1 MNFDYTL
8 YLVTDRQLMSCDS
21 LTEAV
26 EQAILGGCTMIQLR
40 EKELS
45 SLEFYNQAVAVKQV
59 TDKYHIPLIIN
70 DRIDIA
76 MAVQATGVHI
86 GQHDLPAAAVRK
98 VIGENMLLG
107 VSASSIAEAIQA
119 QQDGADYLGV
129 GAMFPTGT
137 KTDADSVSMEELQK
151 IRAAVSLPI
160 VVIGG
165 INKGKSDY
173 EIKLKQQEIM
183 QEVGNA
189 NMLTKALIDRLIN
202 KVYAFPGER
211 IEIEYATQDFL
222 ETKESEKEV

>member
-107 VSASSIAEAIQA
+107 VSASSI
-119 QQDGADYLGV
+119 

-165 INKGKSDY
+165 INKGNAGRFKPMGIDGLAVVSAIIAQSD
-173 EIKLKQQEIM
+173 IKAAAAELKDLFC
-183 QEVGNA
+183 G
-189 NMLTKALIDRLIN
+189 
-202 KVYAFPGER
+202 
-211 IEIEYATQDFL
+211 
-222 ETKESEKEV
+222 KEKKHGF

>member
-40 EKELS
+40 EKELP

-59 TDKYHIPLIIN
+59 TERYHIPLIIN

-76 MAVQATGVHI
+76 MAVQAAGVHI
-86 GQHDLPAAAVRK
+86 GQHDLPAATVRK

-137 KTDADSVSMEELQK
+137 KTDAESVSMEELQK
-151 IRAAVSLPI
+151 IRTAVSLPI

-165 INKGKSDY
+165 INKGNAGRFKPMGIDGLAVVSTIIAQSD
-173 EIKLKQQEIM
+173 IKAAAAELKDLFC
-183 QEVGNA
+183 G
-189 NMLTKALIDRLIN
+189 
-202 KVYAFPGER
+202 
-211 IEIEYATQDFL
+211 
-222 ETKESEKEV
+222 KEKKHGF

>member
-119 QQDGADYLGV
+119 QQNGADYLGV
-129 GAMFPTGT
+129 GAIFPTGT

-151 IRAAVSLPI
+151 IRTAVSLPI

-165 INKGKSDY
+165 INKGNAGRFKPMGIDGLAFVSAIIAQSD
-173 EIKLKQQEIM
+173 IKAAAAELKDLFC
-183 QEVGNA
+183 G
-189 NMLTKALIDRLIN
+189 
-202 KVYAFPGER
+202 
-211 IEIEYATQDFL
+211 
-222 ETKESEKEV
+222 KEKKNGF

>member
-151 IRAAVSLPI
+151 IRTAVSLPI

-165 INKGKSDY
+165 INKGNAGRFKPMGIDGLAVVSAIIAQSD
-173 EIKLKQQEIM
+173 IKAAAAELKDLFC
-183 QEVGNA
+183 G
-189 NMLTKALIDRLIN
+189 
-202 KVYAFPGER
+202 
-211 IEIEYATQDFL
+211 
-222 ETKESEKEV
+222 KEKKHGF

>member
-98 VIGENMLLG
+98 VIGELFIIIQGKTNANRQNIFFVTYIFNFTVNLFQQFLYN
-107 VSASSIAEAIQA
+107 IQA
-119 QQDGADYLGV
+119 QTRTSFGA
-129 GAMFPTGT
+129 
-137 KTDADSVSMEELQK
+137 
-151 IRAAVSLPI
+151 
-160 VVIGG
+160 
-165 INKGKSDY
+165 
-173 EIKLKQQEIM
+173 
-183 QEVGNA
+183 
-189 NMLTKALIDRLIN
+189 
-202 KVYAFPGER
+202 
-211 IEIEYATQDFL
+211 
-222 ETKESEKEV
+222 

>member
-40 EKELS
+40 EKEVSALD
-45 SLEFYNQAVAVKQV
+45 FYNLAVAVKQV

-165 INKGKSDY
+165 INKGNAGRFKPMGIDGLAVVSAIIAQSD
-173 EIKLKQQEIM
+173 IKAAAAELKDLFC
-183 QEVGNA
+183 G
-189 NMLTKALIDRLIN
+189 
-202 KVYAFPGER
+202 
-211 IEIEYATQDFL
+211 
-222 ETKESEKEV
+222 KEKKNGF

>member
-165 INKGKSDY
+165 INKGNAGRFKPMGIDGLAVVSAIIAQSD
-173 EIKLKQQEIM
+173 IKAAAAELNDLFC
-183 QEVGNA
+183 G
-189 NMLTKALIDRLIN
+189 
-202 KVYAFPGER
+202 
-211 IEIEYATQDFL
+211 
-222 ETKESEKEV
+222 KEKKHGF

>member
-45 SLEFYNQAVAVKQV
+45 SLEFYNPAVAVKQV

-165 INKGKSDY
+165 INKGNAGRFKPMGIDGLAVVSAIIAQSD
-173 EIKLKQQEIM
+173 IKAAAAELKDLFC
-183 QEVGNA
+183 G
-189 NMLTKALIDRLIN
+189 
-202 KVYAFPGER
+202 
-211 IEIEYATQDFL
+211 
-222 ETKESEKEV
+222 KEKKNGF